1 MSTGFRQMAAR
12 LWPDSLFRRLAVILF
27 AGLLAAHVLS
37 FGLVALNIFGP
48 SNESSDD
55 YFMRSI
61 ATAVAILDRVKPE
74 ERPAWL
80 DRLARP
86 AYRYVVREGGEI
98 GAAPPKRRQEN
109 LARLR
114 AMLGSDHDA
123 TTVFYLDPLNRQRLG
138 WLIHLKDGSPL
149 MLEFAAPR
157 RVISPLLPT
166 LVSPW
171 LPAALTV
178 QLCFLALF
186 TWVAVKLATQPLA
199 RLEHA
204 ANSLGSDLRGEPL
217 PEDGP
222 KEVARA
228 ATAFNAMQ
236 RRIAEQ
242 AVERIQ
248 ILAGIARRLQTPIT
262 RMRLRADFL
271 GDSDAREK
279 LQGDLQEMQT
289 LVKQG
294 LALARGRDEIGKQR
308 CQTDLHALIDSLVC
322 DYSDAGNSV
331 RFSGERGVTILTHP
345 QALRRIMI
353 NLIDNGLKFGE
364 DVEVAV
370 DAQRSNRIAITVSD
384 RGPGIPD
391 EHLKSVFLPFYRVEA
406 SRSRETGGTGLGLAI
421 AQQLVSALRGTL
433 TLANRDGGGLEAR
446 LEFSS

>member
-1 MSTGFRQMAAR
+1 MSGRFRRLAAR
-12 LWPDSLFRRLAVILF
+12 LWPDSLFRRLGIILF

-37 FGLVALNIFGP
+37 FGLVALNVFGP
-48 SNESSDD
+48 SDEQSDD
-55 YFMRSI
+55 YFMRSV
-61 ATAVAILDRVKPE
+61 ATEVAILDRVKPE

-80 DRLARP
+80 DRFAKP
-86 AYRYVVREGGEI
+86 AYRYVLKGGGESYEPLKPR
-98 GAAPPKRRQEN
+98 GKVFLAA
-109 LARLR
+109 LR
-114 AMLGSDHDA
+114 AELGAGHD
-123 TTVFYLDPLNRQRLG
+123 VNYVYLDPPTRSKRG
-138 WLIHLKDGSPL
+138 MLIHLKDGSPVTI
-149 MLEFAAPR
+149 EYRAPR
-157 RVISPLLPT
+157 RVS
-166 LVSPW
+166 SPW
-171 LPAALTV
+171 LPAALAV
-178 QLCFLALF
+178 QLCFLAFF
-186 TWVAVKLATQPLA
+186 TWVAVKLATRPLA
-199 RLEHA
+199 RLERA
-204 ANSLGSDLRGEPL
+204 ANSLGSDLRGAPL

-248 ILAGIARRLQTPIT
+248 ILAGISRRLQNPIT

-271 GDSDAREK
+271 GDGDAGEK

-294 LALARGRDEIGKQR
+294 LALARWRDEVGGQR

-322 DYSDAGNSV
+322 DYSDAGKPL
-331 RFSGERGVTILTHP
+331 RFAGERGVTILTHP

-353 NLIDNGLKFGE
+353 NLIDNGLKFGH
-364 DVEVAV
+364 DVEVAI
-370 DAQRSNRIAITVSD
+370 DAQRSNGVTISVAD

-391 EHLKSVFLPFYRVEA
+391 EHLKSVFLPFYRIEA
-406 SRSRETGGTGLGLAI
+406 SRNRETGGTGLGLAI
-421 AQQLVSALRGTL
+421 AQQLASALRGTL